1 MRLLVSGYAGAGNV
15 GDEAILAGLLRT
27 LRTSPDTAGFPVTV
41 LSSDPAATERVHEV
55 AAVPRL
61 GAATIAAIRRA
72 DGLISGGGGLFQ
84 DVTSGRPPLYYGGV
98 TMLARALGRP
108 YVLLAQGIGPLG
120 GWPQR
125 RMTAHVLAHA
135 ALVSVR
141 DPGSMALVREL
152 GVRRPVSLVPDL
164 AFGIE
169 PPRGSHGDRVV
180 VAARGRGLQSSRL
193 SWLRDGVAS
202 VAGADEVVVIP
213 MHEPADRAA
222 SAALADGLARARVAP
237 AAQVVDDAARTIASA
252 RLVVA
257 MRLHALVLATLAGV
271 PAIAVPYDIKVAA
284 FATSV
289 GLPVVEPGT
298 QPVAESFRAAAELAR
313 TASAATRTQV
323 DALRERVRPAVEDAV
338 AALASGGTGG
348 SRSAIDATY

>member
-1 MRLLVSGYAGAGNV
+1 
-15 GDEAILAGLLRT
+15 
-27 LRTSPDTAGFPVTV
+27 
-41 LSSDPAATERVHEV
+41 
-55 AAVPRL
+55 
-61 GAATIAAIRRA
+61 
-72 DGLISGGGGLFQ
+72 
-84 DVTSGRPPLYYGGV
+84 
-98 TMLARALGRP
+98 MLARALGRP

-135 ALVSVR
+135 ALVSLR

-169 PPRGSHGDRVV
+169 PPRGSREDRVV
-180 VAARGRGLQSSRL
+180 VAARGRGLESSRL
-193 SWLRDGVAS
+193 SWLRDGVAA

-222 SAALADGLARARVAP
+222 SAALAEGLARARVAP
-237 AAQVVDDAARTIASA
+237 AARVVDDAARTIASA

-298 QPVAESFRAAAELAR
+298 QPVAESFRAAAELAQ